1 MSRFPPDQEPST
13 RAAQALGWT
22 DTGTGA
28 LVPPIHPAVQYERT
42 DEGTPTAG
50 RVYTRDQNPTYEQA
64 EALLASLEG
73 GRAAMLFSSG
83 MAAATTVFETLSIGD
98 HVVAPQQMYWMLR
111 RWLQDKAEQKR
122 ITLDLVPNGD
132 VAALR
137 AALRRDATKIV
148 WAETPANPGG
158 AVTDLAAAAAAAHD
172 AGARLV
178 VDNTLPTPVL
188 CRPLEHGADLIMHSA
203 TKQLNGH
210 SDVLAGAL
218 VTAREDDLWARCR
231 RERAFRGAVLGPFES
246 WLLLRGMR
254 TICLRVA
261 ASARNALR
269 IAEALDGHPAVSTV
283 LYPGLPGHPGHDIAA
298 RQMDGGFGAVVSLRL
313 KGGSAAARQVVGALR
328 LFHDA
333 TSLGGVESLA
343 EPRGLVEGPGSPV
356 PDDLVRLSVGIEAA
370 GDLIADL
377 RQALDAVAR
386 SDDRAGE

>member
-1 MSRFPPDQEPST
+1 MSRFPTDQKPST
-13 RAAQALGWT
+13 RAAQALGAT
-22 DTGTGA
+22 DPATGA

-42 DEGTPTAG
+42 AEGGATGG
-50 RVYTRDQNPTYEQA
+50 RVYTRDQNPTYEPA

-73 GRAAMLFSSG
+73 GPSAMLFSSG
-83 MAAATTVFETLSIGD
+83 MAAATTVFDTLDIGD
-98 HVVAPQQMYWMLR
+98 HVVAPEQMYWMLR
-111 RWLQDKAEQKR
+111 RWLQDQAAR
-122 ITLDLVPNGD
+122 GRMALDLVPNGD
-132 VAALR
+132 IGALC
-137 AALRRDATKIV
+137 ASLRPGATRIV
-148 WAETPANPGG
+148 WVETPANPMG
-158 AVTDLAAAAAAAHD
+158 AVTELVAAARAAHD

-178 VDNTLPTPVL
+178 VDNTVPTPVL
-188 CRPLEHGADLIMHSA
+188 CRPLEHGADLVMHSA

-218 VTAREDDLWARCR
+218 VTAHKDDLWEHCR

-254 TICLRVA
+254 TVCLRVA
-261 ASARNALR
+261 ASARNAQR

-283 LYPGLPGHPGHDIAA
+283 LYPGLPAHPGHDVAA

-313 KGGSAAARQVVGALR
+313 KGGGAAARQVVQALR
-328 LFHDA
+328 LFHNA

-356 PDDLVRLSVGIEAA
+356 PDDLVRLSVGIEDA

-377 RQALDAVAR
+377 EQAL
-386 SDDRAGE
+386 AGLG